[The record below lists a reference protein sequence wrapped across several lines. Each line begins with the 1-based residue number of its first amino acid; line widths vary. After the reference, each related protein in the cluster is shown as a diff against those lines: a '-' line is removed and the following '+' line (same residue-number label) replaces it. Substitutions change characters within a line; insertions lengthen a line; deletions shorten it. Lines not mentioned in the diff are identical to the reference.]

1 MLAGWLRDPAR
12 LHRRRRPPPARP
24 ADRPRLRGLRRTTP
38 RRRRQHRSLAHP
50 GQGALGG
57 LALVAF
63 YLALLLISPSGTGL
77 ASAKQHIPFGP
88 FMIVGAFLVILL

>member
-24 ADRPRLRGLRRTTP
+24 ADRPRLRGLRRLL
-38 RRRRQHRSLAHP
+38 LAAAASTGHWP
-50 GQGALGG
+50 ILARAALGG

-63 YLALLLISPSGTGL
+63 YLALLLISPSGMGL